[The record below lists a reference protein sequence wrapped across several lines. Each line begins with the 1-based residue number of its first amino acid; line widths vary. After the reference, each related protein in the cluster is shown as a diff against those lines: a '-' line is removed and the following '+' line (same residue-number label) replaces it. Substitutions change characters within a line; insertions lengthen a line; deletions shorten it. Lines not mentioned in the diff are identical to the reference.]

1 MDLSFSD
8 TLSALGGIMERA
20 EDVRKHIKVYLLVFA
35 GLAIGTV
42 VTVAASNLQVGVAI
56 GIFIAMVI
64 ATLKGSMV
72 AGFFMHLTN
81 EKRLIYFLL
90 GITALL
96 LAVMVF
102 ITFSTIGDQVGVQ
115 IIPESASHSV
125 H

>member
-1 MDLSFSD
+1 
-8 TLSALGGIMERA
+8 MERA

-96 LAVMVF
+96 FAVMVF